1 MNEMNNITLP
11 DEILKTIKEYLSC
24 KEEVI
29 LFHNNLVCNIISFLP
44 YHEQMLINNNY
55 YKKIEDQIKIK
66 PKYYDRFLMQIT
78 KNNYFDLF
86 TKHINLIN
94 SNTIFRSKQYLYK
107 KNRFKNLLELL
118 KFIGREN
125 NANKIVN
132 ELVNIQQ

>member
-1 MNEMNNITLP
+1 MNKIILP
-11 DEILKTIKEYLSC
+11 DEILKNIKEYLSY

-29 LFHNNLVCNIISFLP
+29 LFHDNVVCNIISFLP

-66 PKYYDRFLMQIT
+66 PKYYDQFLMQII
-78 KNNYFDLF
+78 KNNYFDLYK
-86 TKHINLIN
+86 KHIKLIN
-94 SNTIFRSKQYLYK
+94 SNAIFRSKQYLYK
-107 KNRFKNLLELL
+107 KNKFKNLLELL

-132 ELVNIQQ
+132 ELINIQQYYL